1 MPTVREFAR
10 LTTDDVSPSL
20 DQVTI
25 MQSAFDWLAEHAS
38 NASRG
43 AALVSLESPRSLKV
57 ANYVGVIDTPC
68 GTRLEILPKYAV
80 GEEEIGEAR
89 RLLVRMV
96 SEALHL
102 KPRVGL
108 MSDIEAFDLPLP
120 EWLALRF
127 LDEASRLIKRGLR
140 QSYYRVEDR
149 GPFLRGALDVQTQIR
164 SGPGGAHLLAH
175 RHDVYSFDRPEN
187 RLIRTAV
194 EHILRSTR
202 SSDNWRLAREL
213 SMVLGDVPKSRS
225 IAADLR
231 AWSSDRLMADY
242 AAIKPLCE
250 LVLLRQT
257 PFAISGND
265 QGFSM
270 LFPMERLFEQY
281 VMASLRKAAPF
292 GMNIRSQV
300 SDHHL
305 CRHLETGWFGLKPD
319 ILVSIDE
326 RAWVVDAKWK
336 LLSTD
341 AKNYQLSQ
349 ADFYQLFAY
358 GHAYLGGEGDMFLV
372 YPRTAAFQRALPP
385 FHFSSALRLHVLPF
399 DLFERTAPFPF
410 LAVEQLVGERGA
422 ARRQCTSRQTHWRL
436 PPSRG

>member
-10 LTTDDVSPSL
+10 LTTVEVPPSL
-20 DQVTI
+20 DRVTI
-25 MQSAFDWLAEHAS
+25 TQSAFDWLAEHA
-38 NASRG
+38 ASASKE
-43 AALVSLESPRSLKV
+43 AALVSLESPRSLRI

-102 KPRVGL
+102 KPRIGL
-108 MSDIEAFDLPLP
+108 MSDIESFDLPLP
-120 EWLALRF
+120 EWLASRF
-127 LDEASRLIKRGLR
+127 LDETSRLIKRGLR

-149 GPFLRGALDVQTQIR
+149 GSFLRGALDIPAQIR

-187 RLIRTAV
+187 RLIRAAV
-194 EHILRSTR
+194 EHILLSTR
-202 SSDNWRLAREL
+202 SSENWRLAREL
-213 SMVLGDVPKSRS
+213 SIVLADIPKSRL

-231 AWSSDRLMADY
+231 DWSSDRLMADY
-242 AAIKPLCE
+242 GPIKQLCE

-257 PFAISGND
+257 PFSISGNV
-265 QGFSM
+265 QGLSM

-281 VMASLRKAAPF
+281 VMASLRKAAPV
-292 GMNIRSQV
+292 GMTVRSQA

-305 CRHLETGWFGLKPD
+305 CQHLETGWFGLKPD
-319 ILVSIDE
+319 ILVSVDE
-326 RAWVVDAKWK
+326 RGWVVDAKWK
-336 LLSTD
+336 LLNAD
-341 AKNYQLSQ
+341 VKNYQLSQ

-358 GHAYLGGEGDMFLV
+358 GHAYLDGEGDMFLV
-372 YPRTAAFQRALPP
+372 YPRTAAFQSALPP

-399 DLFERTAPFPF
+399 DLFDRTAPFPF
-410 LAVEQLVGERGA
+410 LGA
-422 ARRQCTSRQTHWRL
+422 APHLEEGRNCG
-436 PPSRG
+436 PSVYI